1 MLPVQ
6 TAINSSSSVN
16 NKTKMVKNW
25 ALAIGINQYEFL
37 QPLKYAKHD
46 AWLMQE
52 FFRNQSG
59 FEQVFFFSDD
69 SPDIGSKPTRP
80 NRANLLRMLQQ
91 LFEQPFL
98 ETGDNFWFFF
108 SGHGMIHAN
117 QDYLMPADGDPN
129 DIENTA
135 ISINYLTECLQGCGA
150 GNIIL
155 ILDACRYQENKNGEG
170 IGRQTQ
176 QIALSRGVISILSC
190 SPHEYSYEI
199 DPLEKSIFTHA
210 LLEGLGDRGQC
221 ATVKRLNQYLS
232 FRVSA
237 LVEQYQNAR
246 QTPNIIAE
254 PATKLHLIIV
264 PKYATLDDIATLKR
278 DAFQAEVYKNFELA
292 EQLWIRV
299 NAVACDSDMDAIK
312 AIQRISQLRVVG
324 SQPQTNLTSPPRP
337 LLRTSSL
344 SVLIAQEGLKST
356 PEISEIPTEISTVN
370 LNFDGKGNINTREFT
385 DRASDLNSERGID
398 YKRLRDLLAAQKWK
412 QADRETVSLMLKVA
426 GREKEG
432 WLNVESINKFPATDL
447 RIIDHLW
454 VKFSNGRFGFS
465 VQKRIWESLGGQPDV
480 DYETWCKFCDRL
492 GWRRNHNWL
501 FYCDL
506 NFTTNA
512 PEGHFPAAGVVNI
525 LTAWSGWVVGS
536 FSCLV
541 GFSALVSRL
550 ARRCRL

>member
-1 MLPVQ
+1 
-6 TAINSSSSVN
+6 
-16 NKTKMVKNW
+16 MVKNW

-37 QPLKYAKHD
+37 QPLKYAKQD
-46 AWLMQE
+46 ARLMQE

-80 NRANLLRMLQQ
+80 KRANLLRMLQQ

-98 ETGDNFWFFF
+98 EAGDNFWFFF

-117 QDYLMPADGDPN
+117 QDYLMPADGDPK
-129 DIENTA
+129 DVENTA
-135 ISINYLTECLQGCGA
+135 ISINYLTDCLRRCGA

-155 ILDACRYQENKNGEG
+155 ILDACRNQENKNAEG

-176 QIALSRGVISILSC
+176 QIALSSGVISILSC
-190 SPHEYSYEI
+190 TPHEYSYEI
-199 DPLEKSIFTHA
+199 DALQKGAFTHA
-210 LLEGLGDRGQC
+210 LLEGLGIQGQC

-232 FRVSA
+232 FRVPG
-237 LVEQYQNAR
+237 LVEQYKKAR
-246 QTPNIIAE
+246 QTPYTIVE
-254 PATKLHLIIV
+254 PVTKSNLILI

-312 AIQRISQLRVVG
+312 AIQRISQLRMGG
-324 SQPQTNLTSPPRP
+324 SQPQTNLTSSPRP
-337 LLRTSSL
+337 LLRNSSL
-344 SVLIAQEGLKST
+344 SVLLAQEELRST
-356 PEISEIPTEISTVN
+356 PEILEIPTEIST
-370 LNFDGKGNINTREFT
+370 LNFNGKHNSNNRKIT
-385 DRASDLNSERGID
+385 DKASDLNSERGID

-412 QADRETVSLMLKVA
+412 QADRETLSLMLEVA

-432 WLNVESINKFPATDL
+432 WLNVESINKFPITDL
-447 RIIDHLW
+447 RTIDQLW

-480 DYETWCKFCDRL
+480 DYETWCKLCDRL
-492 GWRRNHNWL
+492 GWRVNNNWL

-541 GFSALVSRL
+541 GFSALASKL
-550 ARRCRL
+550 ANRI